1 MAHIDA
7 GKTTLTERILYYTG
21 VNYKIGETYE
31 GTQSRG
37 AQPSLQQALPT
48 LELPMESQGHTAGA
62 RILRW
67 QLHGVGGADMGA
79 PALPLVGKS
88 LTSLPLSFL
97 MIKPVSWFASS
108 RCCKKQPNHRIL
120 SKMSRAGKW

>member
-1 MAHIDA
+1 
-7 GKTTLTERILYYTG
+7 
-21 VNYKIGETYE
+21 
-31 GTQSRG
+31 
-37 AQPSLQQALPT
+37 
-48 LELPMESQGHTAGA
+48 
-62 RILRW
+62 
-67 QLHGVGGADMGA
+67 MGA

-97 MIKPVSWFASS
+97 MIKAVSWFTSS